1 MKTEEKRRATREGRR
16 ERKRERKREGK
27 RERSRERRGGVQV
40 DMNIGNMAPITSSTI
55 NNQQLVIS
63 NQQSTVNW
71 VKLRNSRNSQVMRE

>member
-1 MKTEEKRRATREGRR
+1 MKTEEKRRAPREGR
-16 ERKRERKREGK
+16 RERKREGK